1 MEGDESQAYRE
12 VNADQLFTKMQ
23 ENLQQGSLLK
33 AIEVANFD
41 AMKFGKQEEQSKQ
54 QLQQEASQQLLEA
67 QNIAKL
73 VANPALS
80 FSLNNKLK
88 NKFNNLVP

>member
-1 MEGDESQAYRE
+1 
-12 VNADQLFTKMQ
+12 
-23 ENLQQGSLLK
+23 
-33 AIEVANFD
+33 
-41 AMKFGKQEEQSKQ
+41 MKFRKQEEQSKQ

-73 VANPALS
+73 VANPELS

-88 NKFNNLVP
+88 NKFSNLVP